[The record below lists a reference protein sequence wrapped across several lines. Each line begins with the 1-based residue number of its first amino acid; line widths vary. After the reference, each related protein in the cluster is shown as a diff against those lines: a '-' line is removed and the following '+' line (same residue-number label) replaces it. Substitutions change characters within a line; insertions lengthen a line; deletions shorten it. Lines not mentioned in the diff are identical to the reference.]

1 MKTVVNRFRYV
12 VTNRLGVLQVQPLGE
27 SNFIIDWT
35 REAGG
40 KLDYKN
46 ELPSKIVFTGAAY
59 QNLLKLERSVY
70 RCDFVTITVERKCG
84 SAWVPWFSGRMS
96 NNDGTWDL
104 DRCQVE
110 IKLDDIKPEQCYE
123 ENKGTELNLL
133 ENIYV
138 RRTVMLNPT
147 NVTIEKV
154 TYGTSGSGSDTDPV
168 CANNSIWSGGGDP
181 GSQGWVVYN
190 QHFIKSYDG
199 GGSYSCSTS
208 TGWAREVMTVAC
220 GSGSPGT
227 DWILIE
233 DTCPGG
239 SQKYARPAK
248 LYNCVFTSP
257 SYGSGYEETDWTCQ
271 IIGDSTTNVG
281 IDNGL
286 SLADITNL
294 FVGNFCPGITFVSN
308 FFQINPDIVSDINYV
323 TGQRSKTRFITVYQ
337 KSDVKRPTVT
347 GNATK
352 ALISW
357 EKLFDALINMF
368 NLRWR
373 IVGNVLRMEHVSYFS
388 KTAGFDLTQ
397 QRWAPYM
404 VGKRKYTYQNEDIP
418 AREEFKFMEA
428 GYGDFKGAPI
438 TYSGGC
444 VSQGSRDAIKTYSI
458 DKVTT
463 DVELCLGNPQPDSK
477 VVSDDGFVFV
487 AADFDGSQ
495 YFIISE
501 PPILGG
507 ASLNNTLSWALLH
520 RDYHKWDRPLST
532 GNMNYQNVTFFST
545 KPTKKGEKIT
555 IPLCCGDVF
564 NPDDLIKTA
573 LGQGTVDKATF
584 NFRDE
589 TLELDLLYA
598 ADQGLTQNTAPVAVN
613 DAAITNQDVAILIN
627 VMGNDYDPDTGAV
640 LKAPVIVLAP
650 THGTA
655 VVQFNG
661 QILYTPTTGYTGDD
675 YFVYTIK
682 DDWNQVSNNAL
693 VAITV
698 RPPNT
703 APVANNDNYIGTK
716 NTVLNIAAPGLF
728 GNDADDV
735 AFTLDAFDAASVH
748 GGTVVVNTDGSFS
761 YTPATG
767 YVGIDTFTYRIKD
780 TPGLTSTA
788 TVTIDV
794 RDPNNPVANDDGIYV
809 TRRNQSLSIGAP
821 GVLANDTTGVGTLT
835 ATAGTIATANGGS
848 VAMAADGSFTYFPA
862 SGFTGLDSFVYTAD
876 NGSGT
881 DTATVYVR
889 VLPDIYAKLQQ
900 VNRNDGFIWG
910 ECSQGPEY
918 LGESNT
924 AIYRVFFYANSAGS
938 IPIDVTGLG
947 VSVNYRITHG
957 HLSGPPTTNDY
968 TDGPVSGTQYDLF
981 GGTAYE
987 FYHNET
993 DCFGNQVI
1001 YWNDSISL
1009 NPGYY
1014 TII

>member
-84 SAWVPWFSGRMS
+84 GTWVPWFSGRMS

-123 ENKGTELNLL
+123 ENKGTEVNLL

-147 NVTIEKV
+147 NLTIEKV

-168 CANNSIWSGGGDP
+168 CANNSVWSGGGDP

-286 SLADITNL
+286 SLTDITNL

-352 ALISW
+352 ALMNW

-397 QRWAPYM
+397 PRWAPYM

-428 GYGDFKGAPI
+428 GYGDFQGAPI

-564 NPDDLIKTA
+564 NADDLITTA

-598 ADQGLTQNTAPVAVN
+598 ADQGLTQNVAPIANNDTITTYVDTPVIIDVLVN
-613 DAAITNQDVAILIN
+613 DT
-627 VMGNDYDPDTGAV
+627 DPDGIITAV
-640 LKAPVIVLAP
+640 QIVLAP
-650 THGTA
+650 MHGTA
-655 VVQFNG
+655 VIQPNNQVA
-661 QILYTPTTGYTGDD
+661 YTPAPGYIGDD
-675 YFVYTIK
+675 YFVYRIL
-682 DDWNQVSNNAL
+682 DDWNQASNNGL

-698 RPPNT
+698 RPINT
-703 APVANNDNYIGTK
+703 APVANDNNYIGQK
-716 NTVLNIAAPGLF
+716 NTTLNITAPGLF
-728 GNDADDV
+728 VDDSDDV
-735 AFTLDAFDAASVH
+735 GFTLDSFDAASVH

-767 YVGIDTFTYRIKD
+767 YVGVDSFTYTIKD
-780 TPGLTSTA
+780 TPGLTDTA

-794 RDPNNPVANDDGIYV
+794 RDPNNPIANDDGIYI
-809 TRRNQSLSIGAP
+809 TRRNQNLTIAAP
-821 GVLANDTTGVGTLT
+821 GVLANDSTGVGTLT
-835 ATAGTIATANGGS
+835 ALAGTLGTGAGGTVILAS
-848 VAMAADGSFTYFPA
+848 DGSFTYYPPA
-862 SGFTGLDSFVYTAD
+862 GFTGVDNFSYTAS

-881 DTATVYVR
+881 DNATATIR
-889 VLPDIYAKLQQ
+889 VLPEVYVKLQQ
-900 VNRNDGFIWG
+900 VNVNNGFIYG
-910 ECSQGPEY
+910 ECNQGPEY

-924 AIYRVFFYANSAGS
+924 AIYRLFFYANSAGTT
-938 IPIDVTGLG
+938 PLDVTGLG
-947 VSVNYRITHG
+947 LTVNYRITH
-957 HLSGPPTTNDY
+957 SGPTSNDY
-968 TDGPVSGTQYDLF
+968 NEPVSGTQFDLF
-981 GGTAYE
+981 SGTRYE
-987 FYHNET
+987 YYHNQT
-993 DCFGNQVI
+993 DCFGHQVI
-1001 YWNDSISL
+1001 YWNDSISVQ
-1009 NPGYY
+1009 PGYY